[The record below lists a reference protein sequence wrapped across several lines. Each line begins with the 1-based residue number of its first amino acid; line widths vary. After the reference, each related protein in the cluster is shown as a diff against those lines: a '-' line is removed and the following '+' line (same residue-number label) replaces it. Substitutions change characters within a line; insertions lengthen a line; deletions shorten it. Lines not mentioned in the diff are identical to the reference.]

1 LGRTTKTPAIR
12 AIAELE
18 QRVKHIRR
26 ESATLSATR
35 PIFKNSTMTSTEQAD
50 QLFIIRLP
58 LTQTSNEKG
67 TGFNTLKQ
75 AFDLISEDFKRY
87 LFT

>member
-1 LGRTTKTPAIR
+1 
-12 AIAELE
+12 
-18 QRVKHIRR
+18 
-26 ESATLSATR
+26 
-35 PIFKNSTMTSTEQAD
+35 MTSTEQAD